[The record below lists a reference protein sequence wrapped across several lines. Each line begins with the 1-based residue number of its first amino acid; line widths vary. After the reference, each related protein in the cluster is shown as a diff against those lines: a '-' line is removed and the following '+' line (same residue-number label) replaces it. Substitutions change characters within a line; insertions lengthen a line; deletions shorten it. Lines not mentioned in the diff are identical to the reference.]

1 MKELKYVCEIW
12 QSKLDEDHSD
22 HTNYRHF
29 CTIEEAE
36 NYLQKQYLRVIE
48 GLQIFG
54 LVNNQDFVS
63 NCILKAKTLFAY
75 VYVSA
80 THRVTSWKISKYL
93 GEKA

>member
-48 GLQIFG
+48 GLQI
-54 LVNNQDFVS
+54 LAQR
-63 NCILKAKTLFAY
+63 I
-75 VYVSA
+75 
-80 THRVTSWKISKYL
+80 
-93 GEKA
+93 E